1 MRKIQRQPRA
11 EVSAPPTS
19 GPTANEP
26 PIVAPYAASTFTR
39 SCVRGNVWEST
50 ASETANMTAAP
61 RPCAARA
68 ALSIVIDC
76 AAAHSSEVAVKR
88 PRPTRNRRRRPKR
101 SASEPA
107 VITVAASGS
116 V

>member
-1 MRKIQRQPRA
+1 MR
-11 EVSAPPTS
+11 SS
-19 GPTANEP
+19 M
-26 PIVAPYAASTFTR
+26 
-39 SCVRGNVWEST
+39 RGKALEST

-61 RPCAARA
+61 TPCAARE
-68 ALSIVIDC
+68 ALSIVIDW

-88 PRPTRNRRRRPKR
+88 PSPMTNSRRRPKR

-107 VITVAASGS
+107 VMTVAASGR

>member
-1 MRKIQRQPRA
+1 MI
-11 EVSAPPTS
+11 
-19 GPTANEP
+19 
-26 PIVAPYAASTFTR
+26 
-39 SCVRGNVWEST
+39 
-50 ASETANMTAAP
+50 AAP
-61 RPCAARA
+61 TPWAARE

-88 PRPTRNRRRRPKR
+88 ASPTRNSRRRPNR

-107 VITVAASGS
+107 VMTVAASGR